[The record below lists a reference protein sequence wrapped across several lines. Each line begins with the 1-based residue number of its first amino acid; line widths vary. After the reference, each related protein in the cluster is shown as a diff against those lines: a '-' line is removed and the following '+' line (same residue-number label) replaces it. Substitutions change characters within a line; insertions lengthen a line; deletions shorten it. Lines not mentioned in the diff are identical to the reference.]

1 MAGAEDATTTTARL
15 NLSTM
20 VTVVLKYLED
30 NIFEVRTVTT
40 GYPVPAPARA
50 ADLASNDVDEISLS

>member
-1 MAGAEDATTTTARL
+1 MAGAGDATTTTALL

-20 VTVVLKYLED
+20 MTVVLKYLED

>member
-1 MAGAEDATTTTARL
+1 MAGAEDATTPRRGSH
-15 NLSTM
+15 LSTM
-20 VTVVLKYLED
+20 MTVVLKYLED

>member
-1 MAGAEDATTTTARL
+1 MPPATTTARL

-20 VTVVLKYLED
+20 MTVVLKYLED

-40 GYPVPAPARA
+40 GYPVPAGLQISPVMMLMK
-50 ADLASNDVDEISLS
+50 LA

>member
-1 MAGAEDATTTTARL
+1 M
-15 NLSTM
+15 M
-20 VTVVLKYLED
+20 TVVLKYLED

-40 GYPVPAPARA
+40 GYLVPAPARA

>member
-1 MAGAEDATTTTARL
+1 MAGAGDATTTALL

-20 VTVVLKYLED
+20 MTVVLKYLED

-40 GYPVPAPARA
+40 GYAVPAGLQISPVMMLMK
-50 ADLASNDVDEISLS
+50 LA

>member
-1 MAGAEDATTTTARL
+1 MAGAGDATTTTARL

-20 VTVVLKYLED
+20 MTVVLKYLED

-40 GYPVPAPARA
+40 GYLVPAG
-50 ADLASNDVDEISLS
+50 LEISPVMMLMKLA

>member
-1 MAGAEDATTTTARL
+1 MAGAEDATTTTALL

-20 VTVVLKYLED
+20 MTVVLKYLED
-30 NIFEVRTVTT
+30 NIFEVRTVTS

>member
-1 MAGAEDATTTTARL
+1 MAGAGDATTTTALL

-20 VTVVLKYLED
+20 MTVVLKYLED
-30 NIFEVRTVTT
+30 NIFEVRTVTS
-40 GYPVPAPARA
+40 GCPVPAPARA

>member
-1 MAGAEDATTTTARL
+1 MAGAEDATTTTALL

-20 VTVVLKYLED
+20 MTVVLKYLED

>member
-1 MAGAEDATTTTARL
+1 MAGAGDATTTTELL

-20 VTVVLKYLED
+20 MTVVLKYLED

-40 GYPVPAPARA
+40 GYLVPAPARP

>member
-1 MAGAEDATTTTARL
+1 MAGAEDATTTTALL

-20 VTVVLKYLED
+20 MTVVLKYLED

-40 GYPVPAPARA
+40 GYPVPAGLQISPVMMLMK
-50 ADLASNDVDEISLS
+50 LA